1 MNEKVKFKINS
12 QAIVK
17 TAGLV
22 SNSIIFT
29 ANAWLIGHN
38 VYRQVK
44 ERRAVLVA
52 EKMQFA
58 AEAASALAGVA
69 RVIIKAVDQR

>member
-1 MNEKVKFKINS
+1 MNDKVKFKINS
-12 QAIVK
+12 QAIIK

-38 VYRQVK
+38 VYRQMK
-44 ERRAVLVA
+44 ERRAVIIA
-52 EKMQFA
+52 DKMQFA
-58 AEAASALAGVA
+58 AEAASAVAGVA